1 MSNVIA
7 FFDMD
12 RTILSDSSGLLYMRY
27 LRQKGQI
34 NLQAVLRVYWHA
46 ALYGLGLFN
55 YPATMAKVTAA
66 ISGDSEA
73 DMIAFCQRWFDEV
86 VINYIAEKAVQ
97 RMDDHRAQGH
107 LVTILSAAT
116 PYAVGP
122 VASHIGADDYLCT
135 RLEVVNGRFTGRF
148 VEPAC
153 YGEGKV
159 FYAEQYTREHG
170 SDLSHAYFYT
180 DGHSDLP
187 LLEQIGHPVAV
198 NPDARLKATAQR
210 RGWPIEYLY

>member
-7 FFDMD
+7 FLDMD

-27 LRQKGQI
+27 LRQKGQVS
-34 NLQAVLRVYWHA
+34 LLAVLRVYWHA
-46 ALYGLGLFN
+46 ALYGLGLFD
-55 YPATMAKVTAA
+55 YPATMARVTAA

-73 DMIAFCQRWFDEV
+73 DMIALCQRWFDEV
-86 VINYIAEKAVQ
+86 VINYIAEKALH
-97 RMDDHRAQGH
+97 RMDEHRAQGH
-107 LVTILSAAT
+107 RVVILSAAT

-122 VASHIGADDYLCT
+122 VARHVGADDYLCT
-135 RLEVVNGRFTGRF
+135 RLEVVNGNFTGRF

-153 YGEGKV
+153 YGEGKIL
-159 FYAEQYTREHG
+159 YAEEYAREHD

-198 NPDARLKATAQR
+198 NPDTRLKATAQR
-210 RGWPIEYLY
+210 RGWPIEYFY